1 VGWAPHGFDV
11 SRRTFFATIAGVLG
25 MGTNAPTLGTQTD
38 APGLFQVKG
47 VVSESQEPDVFY
59 LGIQFG
65 LIAAPRTEP
74 HRILRSKVGTQVR
87 VYVEPA

>member
-1 VGWAPHGFDV
+1 
-11 SRRTFFATIAGVLG
+11 
-25 MGTNAPTLGTQTD
+25 
-38 APGLFQVKG
+38 
-47 VVSESQEPDVFY
+47 VSESQEPDVFY